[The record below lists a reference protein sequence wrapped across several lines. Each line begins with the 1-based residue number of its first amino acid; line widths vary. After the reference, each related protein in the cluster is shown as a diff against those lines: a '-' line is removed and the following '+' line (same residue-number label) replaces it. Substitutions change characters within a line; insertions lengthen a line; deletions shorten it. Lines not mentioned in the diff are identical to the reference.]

1 MHHCTL
7 AVGERT
13 DFSVVDDTTIIV
25 TTPAGVP
32 GPADVVVQSPY
43 GASEPGVFTYV
54 APPAVPMITSISPTT
69 GPTTGGTIVTITGSG
84 FTGATG
90 VTFGGAPGTSF
101 TVVNDT
107 TITVTTPAGTAGEAA
122 VVVLHEN
129 GNSEPGTFTYVTPPA
144 TPTGG
149 DKGSR
154 GLAVTGGDLSGMG
167 LLALLALIPMLAGGV
182 LLRRGRRTAS

>member
-1 MHHCTL
+1 M
-7 AVGERT
+7 ADNDVVAGVWR
-13 DFSVVDDTTIIV
+13 SVVSLSLPRR
-25 TTPAGVP
+25 PAIN
-32 GPADVVVQSPY
+32 A
-43 GASEPGVFTYV
+43 
-54 APPAVPMITSISPTT
+54 
-69 GPTTGGTIVTITGSG
+69 
-84 FTGATG
+84 
-90 VTFGGAPGTSF
+90 
-101 TVVNDT
+101 T